1 MTTDKLGFI
10 GTGVMGLPMAKNLAR
25 SGARLAVWNRSS
37 ERARLLES
45 PLVEILRS
53 PGDVFKA
60 CRVVILM
67 LANSEA
73 MDEVLQRGEVEFAEM
88 VRGRIVVNMGT
99 TSPEYSAGLDEAIRE
114 CGGQY
119 VEAPV
124 SGSRAP
130 AEAGQLV
137 AMLAGNTPAVDEV
150 ALLLKPM
157 CKQAIVC
164 GAVPSALL
172 MKLSVNLFLITMVT
186 GLCESFHFA
195 ERNGLDLEK
204 FGEILDAGPMAS
216 AVSKMKLAKLIGQ
229 DFSVQASIVD
239 VQKNSRLIV
248 EAARSAAIAT
258 RVMDDCNDLF
268 SEALEGGL
276 GQLDMVGVLKAMEV
290 RTDRP
295 R

>member
-1 MTTDKLGFI
+1 MTTATLGFI
-10 GTGVMGLPMAKNLAR
+10 GIGVMGLPMAKNLAR

-37 ERARLLES
+37 ERARLIES
-45 PLVEILRS
+45 PKVEIAS
-53 PGDVFKA
+53 GPSDVFKT
-60 CRVVILM
+60 CRVIILM

-73 MDEVLQRGEVEFAEM
+73 MDEVMQRGEAEFAEM
-88 VRGRIVVNMGT
+88 VRGRIIVNMGT
-99 TSPEYSAGLDEAIRE
+99 TSPEYSAGLEEAIRT

-137 AMLAGNTPAVDEV
+137 AMLAGDTSAVDEV
-150 ALLLKPM
+150 APLLQPM
-157 CKQAIVC
+157 CKQTVNC

-195 ERNGLDLEK
+195 ERNGLDLAK

-268 SEALEGGL
+268 SEALKGGF
-276 GQLDMVGVLKAMEV
+276 GSLDMVGVLRAMEAGSEGQG
-290 RTDRP
+290 
-295 R
+295 

>member
-1 MTTDKLGFI
+1 
-10 GTGVMGLPMAKNLAR
+10 MGLPMAKNLAR